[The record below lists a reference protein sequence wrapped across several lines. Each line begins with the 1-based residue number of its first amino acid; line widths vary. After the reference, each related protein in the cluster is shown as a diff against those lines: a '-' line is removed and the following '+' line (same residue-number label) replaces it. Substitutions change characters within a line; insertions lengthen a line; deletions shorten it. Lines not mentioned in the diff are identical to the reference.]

1 MAKLK
6 SQAKAKGSVSKKTL
20 AKTAS
25 SKKATL
31 KKVAPKVA
39 KPVVKKSKAAAIGKP
54 KPMKS
59 LTKVK
64 TATSAQA
71 ASEKSLLGADAP
83 AFAALS
89 NGGKSLSS
97 EDLSGKGYVLYFYPK
112 DDTPGCTLEGQDFKR
127 LYDKFKAAGVEV
139 IGVSKDS
146 VASHDKFCAK
156 YNLSFPLL
164 SDTDGKICEAFGV
177 MKMKNMY
184 GRTYLGIERSTFLV
198 DRNGKVVREWRGVKV
213 PGHAEQ
219 VLQEAKAL

>member
-1 MAKLK
+1 MAKSK
-6 SQAKAKGSVSKKTL
+6 SKAKSPPSKKAPSKKVSSKKGSLKRTTPKA
-20 AKTAS
+20 AKTAA
-25 SKKATL
+25 KKI
-31 KKVAPKVA
+31 
-39 KPVVKKSKAAAIGKP
+39 KAAGAGKP
-54 KPMKS
+54 KALKS
-59 LTKVK
+59 VTKVK
-64 TATSAQA
+64 TGASAPV
-71 ASEKSLLGADAP
+71 ASETTLVGSLAP
-83 AFAALS
+83 AFAALAS
-89 NGGKSLSS
+89 GGKSLSS
-97 EDLSGKGYVLYFYPK
+97 RDLSGKGYVLYFYPK

-156 YNLSFPLL
+156 YDLSFPLL

-198 DRNGKVVREWRGVKV
+198 DRAGRVVKEWRGVKV
-213 PGHAEQ
+213 PGHADQ